1 MFFGNGGKM
10 REEILAGFAAA
21 VLLICIPMA
30 AARNVGLSAAEETT
44 QPAGESAPWTEEET
58 AAETTQSPAS
68 AEAGFDET
76 FSLPVLQDGKVVSM
90 DLHTYLVGTLLAEM
104 PTSFAPEA
112 LKAQAVACR
121 TYTLRQYRS
130 RKHGSAAVCT
140 DSACCQGW
148 KSPESWDPEGVEKAE
163 QAVADTDGDV
173 AVYDGALIDAT
184 FFSCSGGK
192 TEAAVAVWGSDLP
205 YLQSVESPGEE
216 AAAHYEDSVSVS
228 PESFCSTLQ
237 QADPQADFSGDMNQW
252 VGQITY
258 TEGNGVATAVLGGR
272 VFTGVQLRRL
282 FHLNSTQFTIS
293 VTDYITFCTKGFGHR
308 VGMSQYGADAM
319 ARQGNTYVQILQ
331 WYYQGAKVKKL
342 LRFTS
347 EQLSFAES

>member
-1 MFFGNGGKM
+1 MIFGNGGNM
-10 REEILAGFAAA
+10 REEILAGLAAA
-21 VLLICIPMA
+21 LLLICIPMA
-30 AARNVGLSAAEETT
+30 AAKNTGLPVREETT
-44 QPAGESAPWTEEET
+44 EPVTQSVLETQEET
-58 AAETTQSPAS
+58 APAAAPAED
-68 AEAGFDET
+68 GFDEAFT
-76 FSLPVLQDGKVVSM
+76 LPVSQDGTAVTM

-121 TYTLRQYRS
+121 TYALRQYGS
-130 RKHGSAAVCT
+130 RKHGTAAVCT
-140 DSACCQGW
+140 DSSCCQGW
-148 KSPESWDPEGVEKAE
+148 VSPETCDPESVQKAE
-163 QAVADTDGDV
+163 QAVTDTDGDV
-173 AVYDGALIDAT
+173 AVYDGGLIDAT
-184 FFSCSGGK
+184 FFSCSGGR
-192 TEAAVAVWGSDLP
+192 TEAAVAVWGSERP

-216 AAAHYEDSVSVS
+216 GAAHYEDTVSVS
-228 PESFCSTLQ
+228 PEEFSRTLQ
-237 QADPQADFSGDMNQW
+237 QADGEADFSGDMRQW

-293 VTDYITFCTKGFGHR
+293 VTDYITFCTRGFGHR

-319 ARQGNTYVQILQ
+319 ARQGSTYTQILQ
-331 WYYQGAKVKKL
+331 WYYQGAEVKKL

-347 EQLSFAES
+347 EQLSFADE